1 MAKTFSQ
8 IRQRLKEVQRPDPK
22 PAMPKGPN
30 GPSNVVREEDEV
42 DEAYRRPP
50 RGPVVGNRS
59 LRKIERRNGQQRD
72 MGNQNRKPSTYAEE
86 AIARVKKKIMK
97 QNGRTDTGGQAL
109 TVTSEPIMQSL
120 TGYH

>member
-1 MAKTFSQ
+1 M
-8 IRQRLKEVQRPDPK
+8 LNEVQGPDPK

-30 GPSNVVREEDEV
+30 GHSNVVREEDEV
-42 DEAYRRPP
+42 DEAYRPP

-59 LRKIERRNGQQRD
+59 LGKIEKRNGQQRA

-97 QNGRTDTGGQAL
+97 QNGRTMTGDKAP
-109 TVTSEPIMQSL
+109 TVTSEPIVPSL

>member
-8 IRQRLKEVQRPDPK
+8 IRQRLKEVQGPDPK

-30 GPSNVVREEDEV
+30 GHSNVVREEDEV
-42 DEAYRRPP
+42 DEAYRPSK
-50 RGPVVGNRS
+50 GPVVGNS
-59 LRKIERRNGQQRD
+59 LGKIEKRNGQQRA

-86 AIARVKKKIMK
+86 AIARVKKKIMN
-97 QNGRTDTGGQAL
+97 QNGRTMTGGQAP
-109 TVTSEPIMQSL
+109 TVTSEPIVPSL